1 MKKYSFAEIIENPFI
16 LDEIVSQD
24 IHTSDNMNMSTRERY
39 FEVGRSGISV
49 ISKALL
55 CSEVQYIDN
64 VLDFA
69 CGFGR
74 VCRYLRAAFPDA
86 DFTVSDIWKEAVDY
100 TSKSFKANHHHA
112 TSSFA
117 NTKFEH
123 KFDLIWC
130 GSLVTHIPEKSAI
143 ELLDTFANHLEKDGL
158 MVFTTHGRNMY
169 QRRKSKSMTY
179 NISDDDFSQ
188 MENAYTD
195 GKYAFATYEMKT
207 VYGDDYGISMT
218 PLGWIHNYLL
228 DRDQLSLKAY
238 IEKGWDNH
246 QDVVAIAYSQI

>member
-39 FEVGRSGISV
+39 FEVGRSGISA

-55 CSEVQYIDN
+55 CSDVKTVNN

-74 VCRYLRAAFPDA
+74 VCRYLRAAFPDS
-86 DFTVSDIWKEAVDY
+86 DFTVSDIWKEAVNY
-100 TSKSFKANHHHA
+100 TSSSFNATPHCA
-112 TSSFA
+112 TSNFSYI
-117 NTKFEH
+117 KFDR

-130 GSLVTHIPEKSAI
+130 GSLVTHIPEKSAT
-143 ELLDTFANHLEKDGL
+143 ELLDSFANHLEKDGL
-158 MVFTTHGRNMY
+158 IVFTIHGRNMY

-179 NISDDDFSQ
+179 NISDDDFKQ
-188 MENAYTD
+188 MENSYVS
-195 GKYAFATYEMKT
+195 GKYAFSTYQKKT
-207 VYGDDYGISMT
+207 VYGDNYGISIT
-218 PLGWIHNYLL
+218 PLGWIYNYLL
-228 DRDQLSLKAY
+228 NRGQLSLKAY

-246 QDVVAIAYSQI
+246 QDVVAIACSQV